1 MTHSPLF
8 LEGGCITS
16 PFLDANFKT
25 VWMFLLDVWA
35 LLAKLRQKHFEKLK
49 FKICYSAKFG
59 VVQNFK
65 YSVTDFSLIFS
76 YFLIW
81 YFYKKNLIETKHFN
95 NCTHRNRKSWNM
107 LKIEVKVKYEAHPFK
122 WIFVKL
128 REIMNYGEI
137 LISILY

>member
-16 PFLDANFKT
+16 PFLNANFKT
-25 VWMFLLDVWA
+25 VWMFLLDVWP

-95 NCTHRNRKSWNM
+95 NCAHINRKFWNM
-107 LKIEVKVKYEAHPFK
+107 SKIKVKVKYEAHSFK
-122 WIFVKL
+122 CIFVKL
-128 REIMNYGEI
+128 QEIMNYGEI